1 MSDATGQAA
10 KIKPGTTLPVE
21 EKFFTAA
28 DLVMYGA
35 ATWDWHR
42 LHYDTTFTN
51 AMNLPAPVI
60 DGQIYG
66 ALFAKQAV
74 GWLGPRAFVQR
85 MGFRMRSMAFADDTL
100 RTEGEVSEVRSEE
113 SADVIV
119 LQQRLTCGERLIA
132 EATTEI
138 RLSR

>member
-1 MSDATGQAA
+1 MSDATGQAT
-10 KIKPGTTLPVE
+10 KIKPGTILPAE
-21 EKFFTAA
+21 EKKFTAA

-42 LHYDTTFTN
+42 LHYDTTFTET
-51 AMNLPAPVI
+51 MNLPAPVI

-74 GWLGPRAFVQR
+74 SWLGPQAFVR
-85 MGFRMRSMAFADDTL
+85 RLDFRMRSMAFADDTL
-100 RTEGEVSEVRSEE
+100 RTEGKVSEVRSEE
-113 SADVIV
+113 GANVIV
-119 LQQRLTCGERLIA
+119 LQQRLTSGERLIA

-138 RLSR
+138 RLSQ

>member
-10 KIKPGTTLPVE
+10 EIKPGTTLPVE

-42 LHYDTTFTN
+42 LHYDTKFTET
-51 AMNLPAPVI
+51 MNLPAPVI

-74 GWLGPRAFVQR
+74 GWLGPRAFEQR
-85 MGFRMRSMAFADDTL
+85 MGNRMRSKAYSDATL

-113 SADVIV
+113 TAKVIV
-119 LQQRLTCGERLIA
+119 VQQRLTSGEQLIA

-138 RLSR
+138 RVSQ